1 MKKVILVCSLLLLMG
16 CAEKDEYQNEILEQM
31 KTEKDIKDYKIA
43 PEEMTKCVVDTSSSN
58 MPGLF
63 LIDPQRRRAYK
74 NYTKMLKLNKSG
86 DPKKTLEELR
96 QDFGDAKTLADAHS
110 NYVESVV
117 DCMSNLV
124 SSTEEAQN
132 KQK

>member
-1 MKKVILVCSLLLLMG
+1 MKKIILVCSLLLLMG

-58 MPGLF
+58 MPGLI
-63 LIDPQRRRAYK
+63 LIDPQRRQAYK

-96 QDFGDAKTLADAHS
+96 QDFGDAKKLADAHS

>member
-1 MKKVILVCSLLLLMG
+1 MKKVILGCSLLLLMG

-43 PEEMTKCVVDTSSSN
+43 PEEMTKCVVGTSSSN

-63 LIDPQRRRAYK
+63 LIDPQRRQAYK

-96 QDFGDAKTLADAHS
+96 QDFGDAKKLADAHS

>member
-1 MKKVILVCSLLLLMG
+1 MKKVILVCSLFLLVG
-16 CAEKDEYQNEILEQM
+16 CVEKEEYQNVVLEQM
-31 KTEKDIKDYKIA
+31 KAEKDIKDYKIA

-58 MPGLF
+58 MPGLI
-63 LIDPQRRRAYK
+63 LIDPQRRQAYK

-96 QDFGDAKTLADAHS
+96 QDFGDAKKLADAHS

>member
-1 MKKVILVCSLLLLMG
+1 MKKVILVCSLFLLVG
-16 CAEKDEYQNEILEQM
+16 CVEKEEYQNVVLEQM
-31 KTEKDIKDYKIA
+31 KAEKDIKDYKIA

-63 LIDPQRRRAYK
+63 FLDPQRRQAYK
-74 NYTKMLKLNKSG
+74 NYTKMLELNKSS

-96 QDFGDAKTLADAHS
+96 QDFGDAKKLAEAHS

-132 KQK
+132 KK